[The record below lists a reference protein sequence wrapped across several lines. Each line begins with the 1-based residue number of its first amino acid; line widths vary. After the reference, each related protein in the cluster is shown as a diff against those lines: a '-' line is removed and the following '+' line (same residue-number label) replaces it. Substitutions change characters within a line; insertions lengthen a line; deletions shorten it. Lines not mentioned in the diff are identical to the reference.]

1 MNKQTDQMK
10 PISQTEYDCIT
21 GKIDL
26 KHTTKEQL
34 ADVIKKLQEELTN
47 AKYKA
52 FVSET
57 EIAGMENSVIKEGE
71 VAVKADDIASIH
83 ADCITALH
91 KVRNQFNCHSSEAD
105 KREYLMD
112 SIEILSNASTKAG
125 KYLATGAIK
134 CDDIP
139 LSKRI

>member
-10 PISQTEYDCIT
+10 PISQTECDCVT

-34 ADVIKKLQEELTN
+34 ADVIKKLHEELTN

-52 FVSET
+52 FLSET
-57 EIAGMENSVIKEGE
+57 EIASMQTSVIKEGE

-83 ADCITALH
+83 ADCVTALH
-91 KVRNQFNCHSSEAD
+91 KVRMQFNCHSSETD

-112 SIEILSNASTKAG
+112 SIEILSNASAKAG
-125 KYLATGAIK
+125 KYLYTGEAK
-134 CDDIP
+134 CVDVP

>member
-1 MNKQTDQMK
+1 ME
-10 PISQTEYDCIT
+10 PISQTECDCVT

-34 ADVIKKLQEELTN
+34 ADVIKKLQEERTN

-52 FVSET
+52 VVSEA
-57 EIAGMENSVIKEGE
+57 EISRMKNAIIKEGE

-83 ADCITALH
+83 ADCVTALH

-112 SIEILSNASTKAG
+112 SIEILSNASAKAG
-125 KYLATGAIK
+125 KYLYTGATK
-134 CDDIP
+134 CVDVP